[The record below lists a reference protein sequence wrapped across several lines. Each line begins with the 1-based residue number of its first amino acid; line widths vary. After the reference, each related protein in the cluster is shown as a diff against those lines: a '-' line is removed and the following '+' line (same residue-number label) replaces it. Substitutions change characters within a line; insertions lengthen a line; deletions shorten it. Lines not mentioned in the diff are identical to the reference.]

1 MDELIKTFHIEVN
14 LLLAQMVN
22 FVIVLLVLYK
32 FAYKP
37 ILKTLNDRTKKI
49 EKGLKDS
56 AEASQK
62 LEEMTQKEKE
72 ILTQAKKEAQEI
84 IKKSENEAKKN
95 AESITFEMK
104 EKNAKM
110 LESAKAMIEEEKK
123 KMLLEIKSEVADLVV
138 MATEKVI
145 AEKMDLNKDKE
156 IIEKSLGNAE

>member
-14 LLLAQMVN
+14 LLLAQMIN
-22 FVIVLLVLYK
+22 FTIVLLVLYK

-62 LEEMTQKEKE
+62 LEEMTEKEKE
-72 ILTQAKKEAQEI
+72 VLVNAKKEAQEI
-84 IKKSENEAKKN
+84 IKKSENEAMKN
-95 AESITFEMK
+95 AESIIA
-104 EKNAKM
+104 NAK
-110 LESAKAMIEEEKK
+110 EQNTKMIEEAKAVIENEKER
-123 KMLLEIKSEVADLVV
+123 MLSEIKSEVADLVV

-145 AEKMDLNKDKE
+145 AEKLNSEKDRE
-156 IIEKSLGNAE
+156 IIKSAINIQ

>member
-1 MDELIKTFHIEVN
+1 MEELIKTFHIEVN

-56 AEASQK
+56 ADASQK
-62 LEEMTQKEKE
+62 LEEITEKEKE
-72 ILTQAKKEAQEI
+72 VLINAKKEAQEI

-95 AESITFEMK
+95 AESITAEMK

-110 LESAKAMIEEEKK
+110 LEDAKAMIEEEKK
-123 KMLLEIKSEVADLVV
+123 KMLSEIKSEVADLVV

-145 AEKMDLNKDKE
+145 AEKLDLNKDKE